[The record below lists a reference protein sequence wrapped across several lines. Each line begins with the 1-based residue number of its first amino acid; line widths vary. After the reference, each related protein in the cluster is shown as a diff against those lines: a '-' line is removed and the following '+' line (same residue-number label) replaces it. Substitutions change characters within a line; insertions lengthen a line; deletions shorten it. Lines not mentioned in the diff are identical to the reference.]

1 MSDLEQRKVFSDN
14 LTRFL
19 ETYHKTQK
27 EVADAIHVSPQTFNT
42 WVHGKAIPRMG
53 KVQLLADYFNVP
65 KSYLIDVQTEQKY
78 HISFDS
84 NIHPIAKK
92 RFHVLGSVACGEPI
106 LMENT
111 FETFI
116 DLLDA
121 VSFDFV
127 LVAKGDSMINA
138 GIHDGDAVFVKSQD
152 MVENGQIAVV
162 AIDDEATLKR
172 LYWYKEKDLL
182 VLRAENPKYEDM
194 IFTESS
200 AKNIRVLGR
209 AMAYQTLIR

>member
-1 MSDLEQRKVFSDN
+1 MVK
-14 LTRFL
+14 
-19 ETYHKTQK
+19 
-27 EVADAIHVSPQTFNT
+27 
-42 WVHGKAIPRMG
+42 
-53 KVQLLADYFNVP
+53 
-65 KSYLIDVQTEQKY
+65 YLIDVQAEQKY

-84 NIHPIAKK
+84 NIHPIVKK
-92 RFHVLGSVACGEPI
+92 HFPILGSVACGEPI

-172 LYWYKEKDLL
+172 LYWYKEKNLL